1 MHASRLNDNRT
12 GAVWSNSKCSRAAK
26 AVKRRSRR
34 QRKSSGIVELFSTT
48 AARAFEAA
56 CQRLIGRAPPP
67 RSWVAC
73 QQSKGALKRGLSVR
87 ARAGV
92 LRLRFG
98 LSGSFAMPFGA
109 PLRIGPLSAGAAGE
123 RGRPWGTPSGAPFHC
138 RSTQSSRVLS
148 SPASSSNRFQLSSWL
163 VPSEA
168 CSLSFPF
175 ALSAAQRIPDSQ
187 TVFFSP
193 HLTLLSSLCALPC
206 RCLSLF
212 LRLLAALPQA
222 GGLALGP
229 LRLRYS
235 PRTYRQADQGSAT
248 AVRFLYPK
256 PFLASTPRQSF
267 EIQTSYRPSNSTTPQ
282 LPSDNQPTVHCY
294 TKAITPLL
302 PTLPTLRARHPVQH
316 RHRLSRPI
324 RPSEPPH
331 RFRQF
336 VSSIAPRKATTR
348 PTLAVAH
355 QSSATHSSPTISTAP
370 LSLILE
376 VSQFCVA

>member
-1 MHASRLNDNRT
+1 MPSDRIASVP
-12 GAVWSNSKCSRAAK
+12 APPK

-98 LSGSFAMPFGA
+98 LSGSFAVPFGA
-109 PLRIGPLSAGAAGE
+109 PLRIGPLTAGAAGE

-187 TVFFSP
+187 IVFFSP

-282 LPSDNQPTVHCY
+282 LPSDKATHHPPLHRSHYAATPDAPDSTCAPLHPTSS
-294 TKAITPLL
+294 
-302 PTLPTLRARHPVQH
+302 PTLPSHPGLRTATPLQASLPPPSHRAKQPPARH
-316 RHRLSRPI
+316 L
-324 RPSEPPH
+324 PSLINPLPLTPL
-331 RFRQF
+331 RQF
-336 VSSIAPRKATTR
+336 LP
-348 PTLAVAH
+348 LL
-355 QSSATHSSPTISTAP
+355 SA
-370 LSLILE
+370 
-376 VSQFCVA
+376 